1 MILATEKKKT
11 SFSIILLNYGF
22 SKGQV
27 DHILNSPAGILGLN
41 EKDLSANLVNWYS
54 FEIND
59 KFYTSLTAN
68 AELLTLTP
76 TYINNRFKELM
87 TLFTKKDINK
97 MLVTCPKVFLD
108 DFTTVQEKVQ
118 YIVNNMQVEQKS
130 MVKTYALQFDLYLI
144 KCRHVFLCRSGHY
157 KRVKKKE
164 KSKNPPLDKVF
175 SRNVE
180 TFLKLSKLTE
190 EEFLTF
196 CDVYE
201 HEEKDL
207 QDEIRLQLDEEEE
220 EDDEI

>member
-1 MILATEKKKT
+1 MILATEKKRT
-11 SFSIILLNYGF
+11 SFSNILLNYGF
-22 SKGQV
+22 NKGQV

-68 AELLTLTP
+68 AELLTLDA

-108 DFTTVQEKVQ
+108 DFVTIQEKVQ

-130 MVKTYALQFDLYLI
+130 IVKTYALQFDLYHI
-144 KCRHVFLCRSGHY
+144 KCRHLFLCRSGHY

-175 SRNVE
+175 SKNVE
-180 TFLKLSKLTE
+180 TYLKLSKLTE
-190 EEFLTF
+190 EEFLAF

-201 HEEKDL
+201 LEEKDL
-207 QDEIRLQLDEEEE
+207 QDEIRLQLDEE
-220 EDDEI
+220 DEI

>member
-1 MILATEKKKT
+1 MILTTEKKRT
-11 SFSIILLNYGF
+11 SFSNILLNYGF

-27 DHILNSPAGILGLN
+27 DHILNSPAGILGLS
-41 EKDLSANLVNWYS
+41 EKNLSTNLMNWYT
-54 FEIND
+54 FEINE
-59 KFYTSLTAN
+59 KFFTSLTAN
-68 AELLTLTP
+68 AELLTLAP
-76 TYINNRFKELM
+76 TYVNNRFKELM

-97 MLVTCPKVFLD
+97 LLVTCPKVFLD
-108 DFTTVQEKVQ
+108 DFVTVQEKVQ
-118 YIVNNMQVEQKS
+118 YIVSNMQVEQKS
-130 MVKTYALQFDLYLI
+130 IVKTYALQFDLYHI
-144 KCRHVFLCRSGHY
+144 KCRHIFLCRSGHF

-190 EEFLTF
+190 EEFVAF

-207 QDEIRLQLDEEEE
+207 QNKIRLQLDEEEE
-220 EDDEI
+220 DDI